1 MIKPTKNRRKAIIG
15 TVLFHIG
22 LLLCFIFMGLNYQ
35 IPPPPEEGITINFGY
50 QDFGSGSEQTE
61 QIVEEQEITPQ
72 EIVNNNPVVGDI
84 STQDIEETPTTK
96 LKEHLEESKE
106 VKKIEEKKPEPVV
119 NTKALYPGKKQNN
132 SNSQGISEGQG
143 DQGSQDGDP
152 NSNAYTGGGIGKN
165 GIAYQLGGRN
175 IAEIKKPNYD
185 SQQQGKVVVTI
196 RVDRNGKVISATPG
210 AKGSTTTNAY
220 LYSKAKE
227 AALKTTFEANTT
239 APEIQVGTIIY
250 NFKLN

>member
-1 MIKPTKNRRKAIIG
+1 
-15 TVLFHIG
+15 
-22 LLLCFIFMGLNYQ
+22 MGLTYQ

-50 QDFGSGSEQTE
+50 QDFGSGSEQAE
-61 QIVEEQEITPQ
+61 QIVEKQEITPQ
-72 EIVNNNPVVGDI
+72 EIVKNNPVVEDI

-96 LKEHLEESKE
+96 LKEQLEKPKE

-143 DQGSQDGDP
+143 DQGSQDGGS
-152 NSNAYTGGGIGKN
+152 NSNAYTGGGIGTN
-165 GIAYQLGGRN
+165 GIAYQLGGRT

>member
-15 TVLFHIG
+15 TVLFHIA
-22 LLLCFIFMGLNYQ
+22 LLLCFIFMGLTYQ

-50 QDFGSGSEQTE
+50 QDFGSGSEQVE

-72 EIVNNNPVVGDI
+72 EIVNNNPVVEDI

-96 LKEHLEESKE
+96 LKEQLEKPKE
-106 VKKIEEKKPEPVV
+106 VNKIEEKKPEPVI

-152 NSNAYTGGGIGKN
+152 NSNAYTGGGTGTN
-165 GIAYQLGGRN
+165 GIAYQLGGRT

>member
-1 MIKPTKNRRKAIIG
+1 MIKITKNKRKAIIG

-22 LLLCFIFMGLNYQ
+22 LLLCFIVMGLTYH

-50 QDFGSGSEQTE
+50 KDFGIGSDQLE

-72 EIVNNNPVVGDI
+72 EIVNNNSVVEDI
-84 STQDIEETPTTK
+84 STQDIEETPTSK
-96 LKEHLEESKE
+96 LEEQLDKSKE

-119 NTKALYPGKKQNN
+119 NTKALYAGKKQNN
-132 SNSQGISEGQG
+132 SNSKGISEGQG
-143 DQGSQDGDP
+143 DQGNQDGIP
-152 NSNAYTGGGIGKN
+152 NSDAYNGGGTGTN
-165 GIAYQLGGRN
+165 GIAYQLGGRT

-239 APEIQVGTIIY
+239 APEIQIGSIIY

>member
-22 LLLCFIFMGLNYQ
+22 LLLCFIFMGLTYQ

-50 QDFGSGSEQTE
+50 QDFGSSSEQPE

-72 EIVNNNPVVGDI
+72 EIVNNNPVVEDI

-96 LKEHLEESKE
+96 LKEQLEEPKE
-106 VKKIEEKKPEPVV
+106 VNKIEEKNPEPVV

-132 SNSQGISEGQG
+132 SNSQGISEMQG

-152 NSNAYTGGGIGKN
+152 NSNAYTGGGIGTN
-165 GIAYQLGGRN
+165 GVAYQLGGRT

-210 AKGSTTTNAY
+210 ARGSTTTNAY

-227 AALKTTFEANTT
+227 AALKTTFEANTD